1 MTKTRRSF
9 TDEFKREAVKLVK
22 QPGGKVS
29 QIARDLGIDQSVLR
43 RWLEQERGGVLDMRP
58 SRPIRSEAAGEV
70 ERLQRELRRVTM
82 ERDILKNRHRTCRTA
97 PLDRNTCRLH

>member
-22 QPGGKVS
+22 QPGAKVTH
-29 QIARDLGIDQSVLR
+29 IARDLGIEQSVLR
-43 RWLEQERGGVLDMRP
+43 RWVDQERGGVMDMRP
-58 SRPIRSEAAGEV
+58 SRPIRTEAAGEV

-82 ERDILKNRHRTCRTA
+82 ERDILKEA
-97 PLDRNTCRLH
+97 LGYFAKEPQ